1 MPENL
6 HWFKW
11 EAYTTWLSGVA
22 LLMVV
27 YYLNPG
33 LYLIAPGSD
42 LSPAAAVLI
51 GFGSLIVGW
60 FVYDLLCDS
69 PLGKTPALLGLVL
82 FVLVIAACWGY
93 SQIFSGRAAY
103 IHTGALIGTIMVGNV
118 FRIIMPAQ
126 RALVAA
132 IEQNRTPDPVLPA
145 KGLLR
150 SRHNNYFT
158 LPVLFI
164 MISNHFPST
173 YGSQYNW
180 LILAALGALSV
191 LARHYFNTRH
201 DSNRFAWALPARG
214 GDDLPGLRHFA
225 EPPEQHAEPDCHHA
239 RAGQRRRPGH
249 GDAPRFSEIN
259 EVIEQRCTVCHSAN
273 PSSPMF
279 SSAPAGVMFDT
290 PEQIRQQAAK
300 IHAQTVAS
308 QIMPLGNITQMTQ
321 EERDLLGAW
330 IARAH
335 RPIEPTPAARLACGF
350 NDVSLPGKSGAGHT
364 GPSVQGLSRQSI
376 TNAPEV
382 SCMNDLNARPAG
394 TTRLPWLQQL
404 LVSLQHVLL
413 MYGGAVAVPLI
424 VGQAAGLSRDEIA
437 FLINADLLVAGI
449 ATLVQSLGIGPM
461 GIRMPVM
468 MGASF
473 AAVSSMVVA
482 GMPGSA

>member
-1 MPENL
+1 MDAHLTEWLNLSIRWIHMIVGVAWIGASFYFVWLENNLNRANPREGLSGDLWAIHGGGIYHLEKYKLAPPQMPENL

-27 YYLNPG
+27 YYLNPS
-33 LYLIAPGSD
+33 LYLIAPGSE
-42 LSPAAAVLI
+42 LSPAAAIAI

-69 PLGKTPALLGLVL
+69 PLGKTPAQLGLVL

-93 SQIFSGRAAY
+93 SQVFSGRAAY

-173 YGSQYNW
+173 YGSEYNW

-201 DSNRFAWALPARG
+201 NSNRFAWALPAAALGMICLAYVTAPNRQPAAPNLAATTPEQASQAAQQQPQQAVEQPAAAASDG
-214 GDDLPGLRHFA
+214 VAFA
-225 EPPEQHAEPDCHHA
+225 EV
-239 RAGQRRRPGH
+239 
-249 GDAPRFSEIN
+249 SN
-259 EVIEQRCTVCHSAN
+259 VIHERCTVCHSAQ
-273 PSSPMF
+273 PTSPLF
-279 SSAPAGVMFDT
+279 SAAPAGVMFDT
-290 PEQIRQQAAK
+290 PQQMRQQAAK

-308 QIMPLGNITQMTQ
+308 QIMPLGNITQMTP
-321 EERDLLGAW
+321 EERQLIGQW
-330 IARAH
+330 IAQGAH
-335 RPIEPTPAARLACGF
+335 TE
-350 NDVSLPGKSGAGHT
+350 
-364 GPSVQGLSRQSI
+364 
-376 TNAPEV
+376 
-382 SCMNDLNARPAG
+382 
-394 TTRLPWLQQL
+394 
-404 LVSLQHVLL
+404 
-413 MYGGAVAVPLI
+413 
-424 VGQAAGLSRDEIA
+424 
-437 FLINADLLVAGI
+437 
-449 ATLVQSLGIGPM
+449 
-461 GIRMPVM
+461 
-468 MGASF
+468 
-473 AAVSSMVVA
+473 
-482 GMPGSA
+482 

>member
-1 MPENL
+1 VDAHLTEWLNLGIRWIHMIVGIAWIGASFYFVWLENNLNRATPREGLSGDLWAIHGGGIYHLEKYKLAPPQMPENL

-27 YYLNPG
+27 YYLNPS
-33 LYLIAPGSD
+33 LYLIAPGSE
-42 LSPAAAVLI
+42 LAPATAVAI

-126 RALVAA
+126 RALVKA
-132 IEQNRTPDPVLPA
+132 IEESRTPDPILPA

-191 LARHYFNTRH
+191 LVRHYFNTRH
-201 DSNRFAWALPARG
+201 DSNRFAWALPAAAVGMICLAFVLSPNRQPVPQN
-214 GDDLPGLRHFA
+214 LAPTT
-225 EPPEQHAEPDCHHA
+225 PEQASVGEQQEGTATHSA
-239 RAGQRRRPGH
+239 
-249 GDAPRFSEIN
+249 FNKVSS
-259 EVIEQRCTVCHSAN
+259 VIEERCTVCHSAK
-273 PSSPMF
+273 PTSPLF
-279 SSAPAGVMFDT
+279 SAAPAGVMFDT
-290 PEQIRQQAAK
+290 PEQIQQMAAK
-300 IHAQTVAS
+300 IHAQSVAS

-321 EERDLLGAW
+321 EERDLLASWIEQGA
-330 IARAH
+330 
-335 RPIEPTPAARLACGF
+335 
-350 NDVSLPGKSGAGHT
+350 
-364 GPSVQGLSRQSI
+364 Q
-376 TNAPEV
+376 
-382 SCMNDLNARPAG
+382 
-394 TTRLPWLQQL
+394 
-404 LVSLQHVLL
+404 
-413 MYGGAVAVPLI
+413 
-424 VGQAAGLSRDEIA
+424 
-437 FLINADLLVAGI
+437 IN
-449 ATLVQSLGIGPM
+449 
-461 GIRMPVM
+461 
-468 MGASF
+468 
-473 AAVSSMVVA
+473 
-482 GMPGSA
+482 

>member
-1 MPENL
+1 MDAHLTEWLNLGIRWIHMIVGIAWIGASFYFVWLENNLNRANPREGLSGDLWAIHGGGIYHLEKYKLAPPQMPENL

-27 YYLNPG
+27 YYLNPS
-33 LYLIAPGSD
+33 LYLVLPGSD
-42 LSPAAAVLI
+42 LSPAAAVAI

-126 RALVAA
+126 RALVKA
-132 IEQNRTPDPVLPA
+132 IEESRTPDPILPA

-191 LARHYFNTRH
+191 LVRHYFNTRH
-201 DSNRFAWALPARG
+201 DSNRFAWALPAAAVGMVCLAFVLSPNRQPVPQN
-214 GDDLPGLRHFA
+214 LAPTT
-225 EPPEQHAEPDCHHA
+225 PEQASI
-239 RAGQRRRPGH
+239 
-249 GDAPRFSEIN
+249 SEQKSGATDHN
-259 EVIEQRCTVCHSAN
+259 EFNKVSSVIEERCTVCHSAT
-273 PSSPMF
+273 PTSPLF
-279 SSAPAGVMFDT
+279 SAAPAGVMFDT
-290 PEQIRQQAAK
+290 PEQIQQMAAK
-300 IHAQTVAS
+300 IHAQSVAS

-321 EERDLLGAW
+321 EERDLLASWIEQGA
-330 IARAH
+330 
-335 RPIEPTPAARLACGF
+335 
-350 NDVSLPGKSGAGHT
+350 
-364 GPSVQGLSRQSI
+364 Q
-376 TNAPEV
+376 
-382 SCMNDLNARPAG
+382 
-394 TTRLPWLQQL
+394 
-404 LVSLQHVLL
+404 
-413 MYGGAVAVPLI
+413 
-424 VGQAAGLSRDEIA
+424 
-437 FLINADLLVAGI
+437 IN
-449 ATLVQSLGIGPM
+449 
-461 GIRMPVM
+461 
-468 MGASF
+468 
-473 AAVSSMVVA
+473 
-482 GMPGSA
+482 